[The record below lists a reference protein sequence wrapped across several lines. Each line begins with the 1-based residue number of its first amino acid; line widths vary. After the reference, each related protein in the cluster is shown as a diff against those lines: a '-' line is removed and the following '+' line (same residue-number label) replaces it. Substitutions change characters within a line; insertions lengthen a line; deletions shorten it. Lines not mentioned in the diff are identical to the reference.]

1 MDETEILKI
10 IVKKKRRNSN
20 TIRYGMFG
28 LSLGEEHY
36 QRLDKYCTK
45 HSIYKA
51 TLVRNLVIEYLDKA
65 EQKDN

>member
-1 MDETEILKI
+1 
-10 IVKKKRRNSN
+10 
-20 TIRYGMFG
+20 MFG

-51 TLVRNLVIEYLDKA
+51 TVVRNLVIEYLDKA

>member
-1 MDETEILKI
+1 MNETEMLRRIT
-10 IVKKKRRNSN
+10 KKKSRNSN
-20 TIRYGMFG
+20 TMKYGMFG

-51 TLVRNLVIEYLDKA
+51 TLVRNLVVEYLDKV

>member
-1 MDETEILKI
+1 MNETEMLQS
-10 IVKKKRRNSN
+10 IVKKKRRNAN

-51 TLVRNLVIEYLDKA
+51 TLVRNLVVEYLDKV

>member
-1 MDETEILKI
+1 MDETEMLKK
-10 IVKKKRRNSN
+10 IVKKKRRNSI

-28 LSLGEEHY
+28 LSLGEETY

-45 HSIYKA
+45 HNLYKS
-51 TLVRNLVIEYLDKA
+51 TLVKNLVIDYLDKA

>member
-1 MDETEILKI
+1 MNETEMLRRIT
-10 IVKKKRRNSN
+10 KKKSRNSN
-20 TIRYGMFG
+20 TMKYGMFG

-45 HSIYKA
+45 HNLYKA
-51 TLVRNLVIEYLDKA
+51 TLVRNLVVDYLDKT